1 MDERLSGAL
10 PFGLVLAGGAG
21 RRLGGVDKAFVAVAG
36 EVLVARVLARLL
48 PQVSRAA
55 ISANGDPARFAAFG
69 LPVLPDAEAA
79 GQGPVAGLLAGLS
92 RAGAAGADRLLTVAV
107 DTPFFPLDLGVRL
120 AAAGHLPAVAAGPE
134 GGRHPTFALWPVAA
148 RPALAAAAAG
158 GERRLSAL
166 LALCGAAEVRFGAVG
181 GFDPFFNV
189 NTPADRDEAEA
200 IARGPGR

>member
-1 MDERLSGAL
+1 MDERLSGAP

-48 PQVSRAA
+48 PQVARAA

-69 LPVLPDAEAA
+69 LPVLADGEAA
-79 GQGPVAGLLAGLS
+79 GQGPVAGLLAGL
-92 RAGAAGADRLLTVAV
+92 AWAEAAEADRLLTVAV
-107 DTPFFPLDLGVRL
+107 DTPFFPADLGARL
-120 AAAGHLPAVAAGPE
+120 LAAGHLPAVAAGPG

-148 RPALAAAAAG
+148 RPRLSAAAAG

-166 LALCGAAEVRFGAVG
+166 LSGFGAAEVRFPAAGPC
-181 GFDPFFNV
+181 DPFFNL

-200 IARGPGR
+200 IARVAGG